1 MGATATLSTSDLS
14 VVPGADVTCQVVVRN
29 AGELVDQF
37 TVDVVGDAAPWSH
50 AEPPVV
56 NLNPGE
62 SAPVLIRFAPPRES
76 YVHAG
81 AVPFG
86 VRVVSRED
94 PHGSV
99 VEEGVVTV
107 GAFTDVAAE
116 LVPAKAEGSR
126 SAKFEVAVDN
136 VGNAP
141 AVLRLR
147 AFDPED
153 DLDFRLDRTEVVL
166 PPGSTTFVRLR
177 AKPRRTYLRGEP
189 QRHPFQVEVAP
200 QQGEPLLAGGTMLQR
215 QLLPKWLLPAL
226 IALLLLAGALAA
238 LWFTVLAPAVKS
250 AAREVMRQET
260 KQIQEKADEAASAAG
275 AAKTESQ
282 LAAANAGQALEALGI
297 TPGDTSATPTLPK
310 PAAAEGDPFTFRIDT
325 TSAIVA
331 NAAAFTEV
339 TFTPPDDKKTLL
351 VKDIFFENPKG
362 DTGTAQLVRDAG
374 GTRSVI
380 RVIGL
385 GNFRDRDEHFQ
396 EPLRIQPGEKIV
408 FRVSCQNPQPKGACT
423 PSVVLNGRAQ

>member
-1 MGATATLSTSDLS
+1 MGATATLSTTDLS

-37 TVDVVGDAAPWSH
+37 TIDVVGDAASWSH
-50 AEPPVV
+50 AEPAVV

-62 SAPVLIRFAPPRES
+62 SAPVLVRFAPPRDAS
-76 YVHAG
+76 VHAG
-81 AVPFG
+81 SVPFG

-99 VEEGVVTV
+99 VEEGVVLV
-107 GAFTDVAAE
+107 DAFTDVAAE

-126 SAKFEVAVDN
+126 KARYEVAVDN

-141 AVLRLR
+141 ALLRLR
-147 AFDPED
+147 AVDPED
-153 DLDFRLDRTEVVL
+153 ELDFRLDRTEIAL
-166 PPGSTTFVRLR
+166 PPGTTTFVRVQAR
-177 AKPRRTYLRGEP
+177 PRRTYLRGEP
-189 QRHPFQVEVAP
+189 RRHPFQVEITP
-200 QQGEPLLAGGTMLQR
+200 DRGEPMLAQGTMVQR
-215 QLLPKWLLPAL
+215 QLLPRWLIPAL
-226 IALLLLAGALAA
+226 VALVLLAAALAA

-250 AAREVMRQET
+250 AAREAMQQEAQ
-260 KQIQEKADEAASAAG
+260 QIQEKADEAASAAG
-275 AAKTESQ
+275 AAKDESKQ
-282 LAAANAGQALEALGI
+282 AAANAGQALDALGI
-297 TPGDTSATPTLPK
+297 KPGDTSATPTLPK
-310 PAAAEGDPFTFRIDT
+310 SAAAKGDPVTFRIDS

-331 NAAAFTEV
+331 NAGTFSEV

-351 VKDIFFENPKG
+351 IKDIFFENAKG

-396 EPLRIQPGEKIV
+396 EPLRFQPGEKIV

-423 PSVVLNGRAQ
+423 PSVVLNGRAE

>member
-14 VVPGADVTCQVVVRN
+14 VAPGGDVTCQVVVRN

-37 TVDVVGDAAPWSH
+37 TIDVVGDAAPWSR

-62 SAPVLIRFAPPRES
+62 SAPVLVRFAPPREAGV
-76 YVHAG
+76 YAG

-86 VRVVSRED
+86 VRVISRED

-99 VEEGVVTV
+99 VEEGVVVV

-116 LVPAKAEGSR
+116 LVPPKAEGSR
-126 SAKFEVAVDN
+126 RAKFEVAVDN

-141 AVLRLR
+141 ALLRLR
-147 AFDPED
+147 AVDPED
-153 DLDFRLDRTEVVL
+153 ELDFRLDRTEVAL
-166 PPGSTTFVRLR
+166 PPGTTTFVRLQAR
-177 AKPRRTYLRGEP
+177 PRRTYLRGEP
-189 QRHPFQVEVAP
+189 KRLPFRVEITPEHGDA
-200 QQGEPLLAGGTMLQR
+200 LLAQGTMVQR
-215 QLLPKWLLPAL
+215 QLLPKWLVPAL
-226 IALLLLAGALAA
+226 VALLLIAAALAA
-238 LWFTVLAPAVKS
+238 LWFSVLAPAVKS
-250 AAREVMRQET
+250 AAREVMQQET
-260 KQIQEKADEAASAAG
+260 QQIQEKADEAASAAG
-275 AAKTESQ
+275 AAKDESKQ
-282 LAAANAGQALEALGI
+282 AAANAGQALDALGI
-297 TPGDTSATPTLPK
+297 KPGDTSATPTLPK
-310 PAAAEGDPFTFRIDT
+310 PQAAEGTPVTFRIDS

-331 NAAAFTEV
+331 NAGTFTEV

-351 VKDIFFENPKG
+351 IKDIFFENAKG

-396 EPLRIQPGEKIV
+396 EPLRFQPGEKIV

-423 PSVVLNGRAQ
+423 PSVVLNGRAE

>member
-1 MGATATLSTSDLS
+1 MGATATLSTSDLA
-14 VVPGADVTCQVVVRN
+14 VAPGGDVTCQVMVRN

-37 TVDVVGDAAPWSH
+37 TIDVVGDATSWSH
-50 AEPPVV
+50 AEPAAV

-62 SAPVLIRFAPPRES
+62 SAPVLIRFAPPRDAS
-76 YVHAG
+76 VHAG
-81 AVPFG
+81 PIPFG
-86 VRVVSRED
+86 VRVISHED

-99 VEEGVVTV
+99 VEEGVVVV

-116 LVPAKAEGSR
+116 LVPAKAEGAR
-126 SAKFEVAVDN
+126 KARYEVAVDN

-141 AVLRLR
+141 AMLRLR
-147 AFDPED
+147 AVDPED
-153 DLDFRLDRTEVVL
+153 ELDFRLDRTEISL
-166 PPGSTTFVRLR
+166 PPGTTAFVRLQ
-177 AKPRRTYLRGEP
+177 AKPRKTFLRGEP
-189 QRHPFQVEVAP
+189 KRHPFQVEITP
-200 QQGEPLLAGGTMLQR
+200 EQGEPLVAQGSMVQR

-226 IALLLLAGALAA
+226 IALLLLAGALVA

-250 AAREVMRQET
+250 AAREAMQQES
-260 KQIQEKADEAASAAG
+260 KEIKEKADEAASAAG
-275 AAKTESQ
+275 AAKNESKQ
-282 LAAANAGQALEALGI
+282 AAANAGQALDALGI
-297 TPGDTSATPTLPK
+297 KPGDTSSTPTLPK
-310 PAAAEGDPFTFRIDT
+310 PAEKGEPVTFRIDV
-325 TSAIVA
+325 TSPIVA
-331 NAAAFTEV
+331 NAGAFTEV

-351 VKDIFFENPKG
+351 FKDIFFENAKG

-396 EPLRIQPGEKIV
+396 EPLRFQPGEKIV

-423 PSVVLNGRAQ
+423 PSVVLNGRAE